1 MNTKY
6 KDWSEEIGNLWRHL
20 RGILSASEAIAL
32 QRTAWQSEACW
43 GAEVSTDTADA

>member
-32 QRTAWQSEACW
+32 RCASSVPVDYPTIL
-43 GAEVSTDTADA
+43 